1 MLKLEKKV
9 EDINRTLKEINQHQ
23 QHYCIQEDKL
33 ARLEEKVKTIFLEQ
47 NKLYETL
54 ELINHT
60 QIELLQEITHLN
72 SIINTLK
79 WTLGILIAVFGG
91 VVGFIISEIIKL
103 I

>member
-1 MLKLEKKV
+1 MVEQKLDEIHK
-9 EDINRTLKEINQHQ
+9 TLQEAGHQ
-23 QHYCIQEDKL
+23 AHYCIHEEKI
-33 ARLEEKVKTIFLEQ
+33 ARLEEKIKTIFLQ
-47 NKLYETL
+47 QDKLDETL
-54 ELINHT
+54 ELINKT

-91 VVGFIISEIIKL
+91 VFVFILSEIIKL

>member
-1 MLKLEKKV
+1 MNE
-9 EDINRTLKEINQHQ
+9 ERI
-23 QHYCIQEDKL
+23 

-47 NKLYETL
+47 SKIDDTL
-54 ELINHT
+54 DLINRT
-60 QIELLQEITHLN
+60 QIQLLQEITHLN

-91 VVGFIISEIIKL
+91 VFVFILSEIIKL

>member
-1 MLKLEKKV
+1 MEQKLE
-9 EDINRTLKEINQHQ
+9 EINKTLQETHNCQH
-23 QHYCIQEDKL
+23 HCIHEERI
-33 ARLEEKVKTIFLEQ
+33 ARLEEKVKTIFFEQ
-47 NKLYETL
+47 SKLDDTL
-54 ELINHT
+54 ELINRT

-91 VVGFIISEIIKL
+91 VFVFILSEIIKL

>member
-1 MLKLEKKV
+1 MEQKLE
-9 EDINRTLKEINQHQ
+9 EINKTLQEVKYD
-23 QHYCIQEDKL
+23 QHYCIHEEKL
-33 ARLEEKVKTIFLEQ
+33 ARLEEKIKTIFLQ
-47 NKLYETL
+47 QDKLDDTL
-54 ELINHT
+54 ELINRT

-91 VVGFIISEIIKL
+91 VFVFILSEIIKL

>member
-1 MLKLEKKV
+1 MEKKLD
-9 EDINRTLKEINQHQ
+9 DIHKTLQETNQHQ
-23 QHYCIQEDKL
+23 YCIHEEKL
-33 ARLEEKVKTIFLEQ
+33 ARLEEKVKTIFLQ
-47 NKLYETL
+47 QDKIDETL
-54 ELINHT
+54 DLINKV

-91 VVGFIISEIIKL
+91 VFVFILSEIIKL

>member
-1 MLKLEKKV
+1 MEQKLE
-9 EDINRTLKEINQHQ
+9 EINETLREATHH
-23 QHYCIQEDKL
+23 QHYCIHEEKL

-47 NKLYETL
+47 NKLDDTL
-54 ELINHT
+54 ELINRT

-91 VVGFIISEIIKL
+91 VFVFILSEIIKL

>member
-1 MLKLEKKV
+1 MKLEKKV

-23 QHYCIQEDKL
+23 QHYCIHEEKL

-47 NKLYETL
+47 NKLDETL
-54 ELINHT
+54 ELINRT

-91 VVGFIISEIIKL
+91 VFVFILSEIIKL